1 MLLYHGSNLTVDKP
15 QLLSHTR
22 GLDFGAGFY
31 LTTNEVQART
41 FSEII
46 VNRRQTG
53 APTVSIY
60 EFDEDSAKETLD
72 IALFPEP
79 NAEWLEFVRDNRL
92 QAYSGKE
99 YDIIV
104 GPVANDRVYPT
115 ILALVIGQ
123 FTVEAALVAIKPF
136 KLYDQYCLAS
146 ENALSFLKFVKSEV
160 AGGDINA

>member
-31 LTTNEVQART
+31 LTTNEIQART

-46 VNRRQTG
+46 VNRRQAG
-53 APTVSIY
+53 APTVSIF
-60 EFDEDSAKETLD
+60 EFDEDAAKEALD
-72 IALFPEP
+72 IAFFPEP

-92 QAYSGKE
+92 QTYSGKE

-123 FTVEAALVAIKPF
+123 FTVEAALVAIKR
-136 KLYDQYCLAS
+136 KWY
-146 ENALSFLKFVKSEV
+146 
-160 AGGDINA
+160 